1 MRIEKLPK
9 DDGSNGWYNIL
20 PPAPPARRVS
30 GQQGFDYVVVGA
42 GFAGLAAARRLA
54 EQLPETE
61 IALIEAERV
70 GYGASG
76 RNSGFVIDLPHN
88 VSASDHAKL
97 AELGRREM
105 RLNKLAIDWLS
116 DLVEKHQIQCQW
128 SRRGK
133 IHAAIE
139 DKGVRDLEKF
149 KASLDQVEAD
159 YTELDAAVLRAR
171 LGTDYYRAGIH
182 TPGCIL
188 MQPAALTRGLGAA
201 LPPNVSLLEES
212 PVVEIDYGA
221 EIELTCPEGAVRTKQ
236 LLLATNGFTMGFGF
250 EKNRLIPVMTFG
262 SLTRPLGEAERQA
275 LGGEPDW
282 GIIPGEHLG
291 TTLRYTQDHRL
302 LIRNTFAY
310 TPDFSYSRAGLARM
324 RKLHKAAF
332 EARFPMLPEVGFEHT
347 WGGVLTFSRNHAPC
361 FGRLADNVWSA
372 ACQNGVGAAKGTYQ
386 GRLLADLIVGA
397 ESDHLRDMLAHDRP
411 AANIPQP
418 FLGFGVRAR
427 IAFEQ
432 SRAGRE
438 R

>member
-1 MRIEKLPK
+1 MRIDKLPK
-9 DDGSNGWYNIL
+9 DDDSNGWYNIL
-20 PPAPPARRVS
+20 PPPPAARRVT
-30 GQQGFDYVVVGA
+30 GAQRFDYVVVGA

-54 EQLPETE
+54 EHLPETE

-88 VSASDHAKL
+88 VSVSDHAKVV
-97 AELGRREM
+97 ELGRREM

-116 DLVEKHQIQCQW
+116 DLVEKNQIQCQW

-133 IHAAIE
+133 VHAAVE
-139 DKGVRDLEKF
+139 DKGVRDLENF
-149 KASLDQVEAD
+149 RRSLDRVEAG
-159 YTELDAAVLRAR
+159 YTKLDSKALQAK
-171 LGTDYYRAGIH
+171 LGTSYYRAGIH
-182 TPGCIL
+182 TPGCVL
-188 MQPAALTRGLGAA
+188 MQPAALTRGLGATM
-201 LPPNVSLLEES
+201 PENVRLFEES
-212 PVVEIDYGA
+212 PVVEVDYGP
-221 EIELTCPEGAVRTKQ
+221 EITLTCPEGSVRTKQ

-250 EKNRLIPVMTFG
+250 QKNRLIPVMTFG
-262 SLTRPLGEAERQA
+262 SLTRPLTETEQLA

-282 GIIPGEHLG
+282 GVIPGEHLG

-310 TPDFSYSRAGLARM
+310 TPDFAYGRTGLARM
-324 RKLHKAAF
+324 RKLHEASFK
-332 EARFPMLPEVGFEHT
+332 ARFPMLPEVGFEHT
-347 WGGVLTFSRNHAPC
+347 WGGVLVFSRNGAPC
-361 FGRLADNVWSA
+361 FGKLADNVWSA
-372 ACQNGVGAAKGTYQ
+372 VCQNGVGAAKGTYQ

-397 ESDHLRDMLAHDRP
+397 ESDYLRDMLAHDRP

-418 FLGFGVRAR
+418 FLGLGVRAR
-427 IAFEQ
+427 IAYEQ

>member
-1 MRIEKLPK
+1 MRIDKLPK
-9 DDGSNGWYNIL
+9 DDDSNGWYNIL
-20 PPAPPARRVS
+20 PPPPRARRVS
-30 GQQGFDYVVVGA
+30 GAQAFNAVVVGA

-54 EQLPETE
+54 EHLPDSE

-70 GYGASG
+70 GSGASG

-88 VSASDHAKL
+88 VSVSDHAKI

-105 RLNKLAIDWLS
+105 RLNKLAIDWLA

-139 DKGVRDLEKF
+139 DKGIRDLATF
-149 KASLDQVEAD
+149 KRSLDQVEAD
-159 YTELDAAVLRAR
+159 YTELDGQALQAK
-171 LGTDYYRAGIH
+171 LGTTYYRAGIH

-188 MQPAALTRGLGAA
+188 MQPAALTRGLSAT
-201 LPPNVSLLEES
+201 LPENVRLFEES
-212 PVVEIDYGA
+212 PVVEVDYGS
-221 EIELTCPEGAVRTKQ
+221 EIALTCPEGTLRTRR

-250 EKNRLIPVMTFG
+250 QQNRLIPVMTFA
-262 SLTRPLGEAERQA
+262 SLTRPLSAAEQAA

-324 RKLHKAAF
+324 RGLHEASFK
-332 EARFPMLPEVGFEHT
+332 ARFPMLPEVGFEHT
-347 WGGVLTFSRNHAPC
+347 WGGVLTFSRNGAPC
-361 FGRLADNVWSA
+361 FGKLADNVWSA
-372 ACQNGVGAAKGTYQ
+372 VCQNGVGAAKGTYQ
-386 GRLLADLIVGA
+386 GRLLADLVVGA
-397 ESDHLRDMLAHDRP
+397 ESDRLRDMLAYGRP
-411 AANIPQP
+411 SANIPQP

-427 IAFEQ
+427 IAYEQ